1 MSFFRQGKSIDPM
14 LEACNGEVT
23 RKHWRVFNCDQT
35 WVSRNAML
43 RNHPKCAAPGTAAA
57 ERIKMTET
65 KTNHP
70 TEFASL
76 FIKGVERAAELQKKS
91 LDDAARQNAEAIAA
105 YKKGPQSMPSA
116 PAVYDLAGQAFEG
129 YIEAQK
135 SVIDHI
141 VKQTASLVESAK
153 DSGNSAQKVAAD
165 LTKTIQQ
172 SIERAVEV
180 QKKALDLVTREAKAP
195 TASKRTA

>member
-1 MSFFRQGKSIDPM
+1 LDVLQCDVE
-14 LEACNGEVT
+14 EA
-23 RKHWRVFNCDQT
+23 
-35 WVSRNAML
+35 
-43 RNHPKCAAPGTAAA
+43 PKRALPRTAAP

-91 LDDAARQNAEAIAA
+91 LDDAARQNAEAIAV
-105 YKKGPQSMPSA
+105 YKKGPQPVPSA

-135 SVIDHI
+135 SVIDQI

-153 DSGNSAQKVAAD
+153 DTGDSAQKVAAD
-165 LTKTIQQ
+165 FTKTVQQ

-180 QKKALDLVTREAKAP
+180 QKKAMDLAAQGSKAP
-195 TASKRTA
+195 ASSKRTA

>member
-1 MSFFRQGKSIDPM
+1 
-14 LEACNGEVT
+14 
-23 RKHWRVFNCDQT
+23 
-35 WVSRNAML
+35 
-43 RNHPKCAAPGTAAA
+43 
-57 ERIKMTET
+57 MTET

-91 LDDAARQNAEAIAA
+91 LDDAARQNAEAITA
-105 YKKGPQSMPSA
+105 YKKRPQPVPST

-135 SVIDHI
+135 SVIDHV
-141 VKQTASLVESAK
+141 VKQTTSLFESAK
-153 DSGNSAQKVAAD
+153 DNGNSAQRIAAD
-165 LTKTIQQ
+165 FTKTVQQ

-180 QKKALDLVTREAKAP
+180 QKKALDLVTQESKAAV
-195 TASKRTA
+195 ASKRTA